1 MKKSILIAGTA
12 IALAAQPLPAVLA
25 QSGTPTPP
33 TAEQPVQENQAQPQQ
48 NESTQAELGEQ
59 DRTFV
64 EEASAGNMAEL
75 GAARLAEEKAESDAV
90 KEYAAMLTEDHTQ
103 AGEELEQIAQEAGV
117 TLATEIPQDAQQAQ
131 EKLAEL
137 SGAEFDQ
144 AFMEQMVTDHEKA
157 VALYE
162 KQASEGEHEA
172 LKQFASSTVDTLRT
186 HLDQARQI
194 ERQMGEQPVAGTPGG
209 TPSASQQE
217 SMAGSDAGSAEQPGA
232 AATQQA
238 QSGQAQSDPAQSAP
252 AQSDPAADNP
262 LMGMTAGD
270 LIGKTVVNEQGDEV
284 GEIEDIVIGTSDQS
298 VQAVVSVGGFLGI
311 GDKTVAMSF
320 DELQPGQE
328 EDSVLLSSGATVEE
342 LKQRPA
348 YDEAG
353 GYESYP
359 ADRPLGDREM

>member
-48 NESTQAELGEQ
+48 NEGTQAELGEQ
-59 DRTFV
+59 DRMFV

-90 KEYAAMLTEDHTQ
+90 KDYAAMLTEDHTQ
-103 AGEELEQIAQEAGV
+103 AGEELEQVAQEAGV

-131 EKLAEL
+131 EKLAGL

-157 VALYE
+157 IALYE
-162 KQASEGEHEA
+162 KQASQGEHEA

-217 SMAGSDAGSAEQPGA
+217 SMAGSDAGSADQPGT

-238 QSGQAQSDPAQSAP
+238 QSDPAS
-252 AQSDPAADNP
+252 DNP

-359 ADRPLGDREM
+359 ADRALGDRDM

>member
-33 TAEQPVQENQAQPQQ
+33 MAEQPTQENQAQPQQ
-48 NESTQAELGEQ
+48 NEGAQAELQEQ
-59 DRTFV
+59 DRTFA

-75 GAARLAEEKAESDAV
+75 EAARLAEEKAESDAV
-90 KEYAAMLTEDHTQ
+90 KDYAAMLIEDHTQ
-103 AGEELEQIAQEAGV
+103 AGDELERIAQEAGL

-131 EKLAEL
+131 EKLTGL

-144 AFMEQMVTDHEKA
+144 AFMEQMVSDHEKA

-162 KQASEGEHEA
+162 QQVADGQHEA

-217 SMAGSDAGSAEQPGA
+217 SMAGSDAGSNEQPGA
-232 AATQQA
+232 AGTQQA
-238 QSGQAQSDPAQSAP
+238 QSGPT
-252 AQSDPAADNP
+252 AADNP

-328 EDSVLLSSGATVEE
+328 EDSVLLTSGATVEE

-359 ADRPLGDREM
+359 ADRALGDRDM

>member
-1 MKKSILIAGTA
+1 MKKRILIAGTA
-12 IALAAQPLPAVLA
+12 MALAAQPLPAVLA

-33 TAEQPVQENQAQPQQ
+33 MSEQPVQENQAQPQQ
-48 NESTQAELGEQ
+48 DGDSQAEIQQQ
-59 DRTFV
+59 DRMFA
-64 EEASAGNMAEL
+64 EEASAGNAAEL
-75 GAARLAEEKAESDAV
+75 GVARLAEQKAQSDAV
-90 KEYAAMLTEDHTQ
+90 KEYAAMLMEDHAQ
-103 AGEELEQIAQEAGV
+103 AGDELEQIAQEAGL
-117 TLATEIPQDAQQAQ
+117 TLAAEIPQDAQQAQ
-131 EKLAEL
+131 ERLAGL

-144 AFMEQMVTDHEKA
+144 AFIDQMVTDHEKA

-162 KQASEGEHEA
+162 KQASEGQHEA
-172 LKQFASSTVDTLRT
+172 LKEFAESTVDTLRT

-194 ERQMGEQPVAGTPGG
+194 DRQMGEQPVAGTPGG
-209 TPSASQQE
+209 TPSTSQQE
-217 SMAGSDAGSAEQPGA
+217 SMAGSDAGSNAQPGA

-238 QSGQAQSDPAQSAP
+238 QSDPAS
-252 AQSDPAADNP
+252 DNP

-284 GEIEDIVIGTSDQS
+284 GEIEDIVIGTSDQT

-328 EDSVLLSSGATVEE
+328 ENSVLLTSGATVEE

-359 ADRPLGDREM
+359 TDRALGDREM